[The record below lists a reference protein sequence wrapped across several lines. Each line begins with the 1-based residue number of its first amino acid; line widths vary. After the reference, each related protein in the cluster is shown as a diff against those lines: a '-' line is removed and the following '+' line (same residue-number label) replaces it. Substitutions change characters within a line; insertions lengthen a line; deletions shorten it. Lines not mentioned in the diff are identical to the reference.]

1 MRTISALDSHHKHH
15 SLLSITAQADD
26 LAIGHCAPPEEDTF
40 MTSFSAIASLLAASA
55 FNSSHSA
62 SSIRQAQQVQT
73 TQQRTTQRTG
83 Q

>member
-1 MRTISALDSHHKHH
+1 
-15 SLLSITAQADD
+15 
-26 LAIGHCAPPEEDTF
+26 
-40 MTSFSAIASLLAASA
+40 MTSFSAIASLLAAST

-73 TQQRTTQRTG
+73 TRQPATQRTG

>member
-1 MRTISALDSHHKHH
+1 
-15 SLLSITAQADD
+15 
-26 LAIGHCAPPEEDTF
+26 

-62 SSIRQAQQVQT
+62 SNIRQAQQVQT
-73 TQQRTTQRTG
+73 TQQRATQRTG

>member
-1 MRTISALDSHHKHH
+1 
-15 SLLSITAQADD
+15 
-26 LAIGHCAPPEEDTF
+26 

-62 SSIRQAQQVQT
+62 DSQRQSDKMHAAQLKA
-73 TQQRTTQRTG
+73 TQRKTA

>member
-1 MRTISALDSHHKHH
+1 
-15 SLLSITAQADD
+15 
-26 LAIGHCAPPEEDTF
+26 
-40 MTSFSAIASLLAASA
+40 MTSFSAIASLLALWLLLKAEA
-55 FNSSHSA
+55 A